1 MWIVLVRLFFKFQ
14 STIFNF
20 IILRLGLINQ
30 MHKVLKKLLLMKLYK
45 NQNFLFNLF
54 VITTDY

>member
-30 MHKVLKKLLLMKLYK
+30 MHKVSKKTFTYEILQKSK
-45 NQNFLFNLF
+45 FSF
-54 VITTDY
+54 